1 MSKRSVQ
8 VFAHPLVL
16 PRFFS
21 EAEIARLR
29 AVLPSGSEP
38 VEVRDRA
45 IVEVLLATGL
55 RASELLTLQVGDLRD
70 GLLFVRCGKGGRQRF
85 VPITPEAWAL
95 LQRLIPAGARPGD
108 ALFVNAWGECLSR
121 RGLHRILRGYLR
133 AAGLKGSTHTTRHTT
148 ATRLL
153 DRGLNLRQVQAVLG
167 HAHLSTTAIYC
178 GVALG
183 ALRRD
188 YEAAMARPA

>member
-1 MSKRSVQ
+1 MSKRSVR
-8 VFAHPLVL
+8 VFAHPQVL

-21 EAEIARLR
+21 EAEVARLR
-29 AVLPSGSEP
+29 AVLPTGDHQ

-45 IVEVLLATGL
+45 ILEVLLASGL
-55 RASELLTLQVGDLRD
+55 RASELLSLQVGDLRD

-85 VPITPEAWAL
+85 VPVTGEAWAL
-95 LQRLIPAGARPGD
+95 LQRLVPPGAKPGD
-108 ALFVNAWGECLSR
+108 ALFVNAWGGCLSR
-121 RGLHRILRGYLR
+121 RGLHRIVRGYLR
-133 AAGLKGSTHTTRHTT
+133 AAGLRGSTHTTRHTT

-153 DRGLNLRQVQAVLG
+153 DRGLNLRQVQAILG
-167 HAHLSTTAIYC
+167 HADISTTAVYC

-188 YEAAMARPA
+188 YEAAMAAA